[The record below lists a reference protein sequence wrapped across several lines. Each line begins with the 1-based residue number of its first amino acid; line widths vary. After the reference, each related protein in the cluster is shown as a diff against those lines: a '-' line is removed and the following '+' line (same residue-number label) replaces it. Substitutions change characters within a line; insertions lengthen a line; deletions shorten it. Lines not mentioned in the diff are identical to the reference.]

1 MQLRVP
7 EMATQSR
14 GFSLIELM
22 IAIVIFAFL
31 VLLAAPMYSDFIAN
45 SRVRNAGES
54 VLNGVRLAQAQAV
67 KNNNNVWFVINPA
80 TGWTVLA
87 SDDDAD
93 CTGSLVASDVFN
105 DSGASKIT
113 VTPAS
118 GNTTVTFDGLGRIRP
133 NRDGACAV
141 QPLADSLAQVDI
153 TSSYLATA
161 RNLRVVI
168 SAVGGSAG
176 TKLCD
181 PNVSATVS
189 PNDPALCP

>member
-1 MQLRVP
+1 MHLMRTALSP
-7 EMATQSR
+7 RPR

-31 VLLAAPMYSDFIAN
+31 ILLAGPMYTDFIAN

-54 VLNGVRLAQAQAV
+54 VLNGVRLAQARAV
-67 KNNNNVWFVINPA
+67 KNNNNAWFVIDPA
-80 TGWTVLA
+80 TGWSVFS

-93 CTGSLVASDVFN
+93 CTGSLVSSYVFN
-105 DSGASKIT
+105 DSGAAKTTIT
-113 VTPAS
+113 TAS
-118 GNTTVTFDGLGRIRP
+118 GNTMVTFDGLGRIRQ

-153 TSSYLATA
+153 TSSYLAAA

-168 SAVGGSAG
+168 NAVGGSAG

-181 PNVSATVS
+181 PNVSAVVS

>member
-1 MQLRVP
+1 MHLTRSS
-7 EMATQSR
+7 QSPR
-14 GFSLIELM
+14 PCGFSLIELM
-22 IAIVIFAFL
+22 IAVVIFAFL
-31 VLLAAPMYSDFIAN
+31 ILLAGPMYTDFIAN

-54 VLNGVRLAQAQAV
+54 VLNGVRMAQSQAV
-67 KNNNNVWFVINPA
+67 KNNNNAWFVIDPA
-80 TGWTVLA
+80 TGWSVFS

-93 CTGSLVASDVFN
+93 CAGSLVTNYVFS
-105 DSGASKIT
+105 DSGAAKTT
-113 VTPAS
+113 VTTAS
-118 GNTTVTFDGLGRIRP
+118 GNTMVTFDGLGRIRA

-141 QPLADSLAQVDI
+141 QPIADSLAQVDI

-181 PNVSATVS
+181 PGISAAVS